1 MNIHVLEKLDDEDW
15 EILNKNFIKK
25 KKFLLCI
32 IDLVINAIYQVFI
45 IITDQFLIAL
55 S

>member
-25 KKFLLCI
+25 KK
-32 IDLVINAIYQVFI
+32 NG
-45 IITDQFLIAL
+45 TKK
-55 S
+55 